1 MGSLNAKLFP
11 DIEKAAETDCF
22 EEAQI
27 KFHTVKL
34 LIVMRINIFQDYEIT
49 NPLTRKKALR
59 NHLKRKSDTLSG
71 KRLETR
77 QTEEPLDFEAL
88 DDYAIKVEENKL
100 KSTPNQNV
108 EQLPK

>member
-1 MGSLNAKLFP
+1 M
-11 DIEKAAETDCF
+11 
-22 EEAQI
+22 
-27 KFHTVKL
+27 
-34 LIVMRINIFQDYEIT
+34 
-49 NPLTRKKALR
+49 
-59 NHLKRKSDTLSG
+59 KRKSDVSSN

-77 QTEEPLDFEAL
+77 QSNEEALDFEAL